1 MTRPVEYSNLIK
13 AKVFVEKAAAPGAIG
28 AYLKNA
34 DAFLEAAQQL
44 LSAGD
49 IYLPAFSAAYEGFF
63 QVVQAVL
70 EFYEVRIKDAGRNAA
85 IQRVCADLKMHS
97 TEIKLAT
104 DAHGRRN
111 DTSYISPIPP
121 ISKAEAKALVDI
133 LRKYLPVAR
142 TLTQTASV

>member
-13 AKVFVEKAAAPGAIG
+13 ARVFVEQAATPGAID

-34 DAFLEAAQQL
+34 DAFLGAAQL
-44 LSAGD
+44 LMNAED
-49 IYLPAFSAAYEGFF
+49 IYMPAFSAAYEGFF

-85 IQRVCADLKMHS
+85 IQRVCADLKMNS
-97 TEIKLAT
+97 TEIKLVT
-104 DAHGRRN
+104 NAHGRRN

-121 ISKAEAKALVDI
+121 ISKAEAKALIDI
-133 LRKYLPVAR
+133 LRKYLPVVSV
-142 TLTQTASV
+142 LTQTGNV